1 MSALN
6 KSIATVCTFGVHFVG
21 NISQEAAD
29 GGGEGGGG
37 TPSQWSL
44 GRFVKS
50 QGAY

>member
-29 GGGEGGGG
+29 GGGEGGGH
-37 TPSQWSL
+37 PIPVVSRAL
-44 GRFVKS
+44 C
-50 QGAY
+50 